1 MARTRTLYNRAI
13 SDPSSL
19 TDQERRL
26 VTHRPLLE
34 EENTLCQNAC
44 GLSMDELIAKAI
56 DSNNNNNNNNDLS
69 LGLSNKEA
77 RLLTA
82 GVVQG
87 QSSRI
92 LSEVAR
98 LSPEDRDLKARAME
112 AAMTEDVWAAIEM
125 AQRVRQ
131 RWIAVQLA
139 AAKALSNDDI
149 RNIQVAMKVPWQEHV
164 LQSSSTSAGDSS
176 SGGQSLGEAGARFG
190 LVVFYQKEGVGRLSE
205 YKSQIGT
212 AIYHGLHYS
221 VSLIKDETRNR
232 FTLHWVAV
240 PGSHDND
247 LDPSA
252 LRTRFSTMLS
262 SNEIPIG
269 FRRDAFLYV
278 DKEAFHSRET
288 ARPYLWLA
296 EPESKPEYETGPGT
310 GAQPGVLPPLKV
322 DIKHIAP
329 TLFARLVQRDLQGE
343 ARRKPYRYTPEL
355 SRLHAATDA
364 TRERDGIW
372 PPPSRLQ

>member
-1 MARTRTLYNRAI
+1 MSFPISTGETNPFSINADRTPLNLDESTRTLYNRAI

-26 VTHRPLLE
+26 VTHRPLPE

-69 LGLSNKEA
+69 LGLSN
-77 RLLTA
+77 
-82 GVVQG
+82 
-87 QSSRI
+87 
-92 LSEVAR
+92 
-98 LSPEDRDLKARAME
+98 
-112 AAMTEDVWAAIEM
+112 
-125 AQRVRQ
+125 
-131 RWIAVQLA
+131 
-139 AAKALSNDDI
+139 DDI
-149 RNIQVAMKVPWQEHV
+149 RNIQVAMEVPWQEHV
-164 LQSSSTSAGDSS
+164 LQSSSTSTGDSS

-190 LVVFYQKEGVGRLSE
+190 LVVFYQEEGVGRLSE
-205 YKSQIGT
+205 YKSQIET

-240 PGSHDND
+240 PGSHSND

-262 SNEIPIG
+262 NNGIPIG

-288 ARPYLWLA
+288 VRPYLWLA

-310 GAQPGVLPPLKV
+310 GAQPGVYHLLKSILSISPPHCLRGWPSA
-322 DIKHIAP
+322 I
-329 TLFARLVQRDLQGE
+329 FR
-343 ARRKPYRYTPEL
+343 ARR
-355 SRLHAATDA
+355 
-364 TRERDGIW
+364 DGSPIVIRQ
-372 PPPSRLQ
+372 S